1 MPEFEIQTVQKMIG
15 RWSNGRID
23 VAREMRDGG
32 GGFVEKL
39 WWRAEEGGGASKRGM
54 GLVALFRSESE
65 HLEKKKTHLIYYY
78 YYFLTADN
86 LRHVNNPPVK
96 LDKSCKFCSL

>member
-1 MPEFEIQTVQKMIG
+1 
-15 RWSNGRID
+15 
-23 VAREMRDGG
+23 MRDGG

-65 HLEKKKTHLIYYY
+65 HLEKKKVEKKII
-78 YYFLTADN
+78 
-86 LRHVNNPPVK
+86 
-96 LDKSCKFCSL
+96 